1 MRFIFPSLT
10 WAFFLLAIPVL
21 IHLIN
26 MMRHR
31 RVKWAAMEFLLQS
44 HKRHR
49 KWIWLRQLLLLLLR
63 MAAVAAVVAMLA
75 QLVSDDR
82 WSALFGGEATHHFVL
97 LDDSYSMSDRIG
109 ETTAFDRAKQ
119 VLRRIADGAA
129 NQEPT
134 HKFTLIRF
142 SQAARW
148 TITPSGAPSGDAD
161 RDTDD
166 DVGDA
171 AAPREQAGRTADL
184 SAEAVDGN
192 FDLRLEEIRRGLKAS
207 KLSVGASAALKGVQQ
222 LLDETMSENQVVYVI
237 SDFRAKEWESPAE
250 LREDLRQLEQVGAE
264 LHLVNCVNTARP
276 NLVITDLSPSA
287 GTRAAGVPLFMNVA
301 VKNFGQQTA
310 KGVQLKI
317 KATHYDRAKQDV
329 SRPGLPVSA
338 GDELPTVFIDE
349 IEPGQTAQRRVQVH
363 FPAAGAHVVQANLP
377 PGDAVA
383 ADDERW
389 CVVDFPDGVP
399 VLVVEDGASQRHA
412 YYLRSAIQPGPRA
425 QTGLRPEVRPATFL
439 RDIAPDT
446 LNAYHAVYLLNV
458 PRLDQKAVDNLQD
471 YVRAGGGLAI
481 FMGSECRV
489 GFYNRLHDQGRG
501 LFPLP
506 LASAGELDPKPAG
519 DVPDLEFEPHPLF
532 DVFRGERNP
541 FVRGIAVHRFYNTT
555 SGWAPEPDSTVRVL
569 ARLRNGMPLVVE
581 RKFGDGRV
589 VAFLTPLAP
598 GWNNWAQDPSFVIVL
613 LQLQSYLAS
622 QRGTDLPRLVGTPLT
637 VQLDATKYR
646 SDLTFVTP
654 GDQPAMPNTPAV
666 PQTIERRAVKPADE
680 SAVLI
685 ASLGSTD
692 MGGGQI
698 GETDATGIYEAWAI
712 TSQGDAEVRRYALN
726 VEPTEGDL
734 AIVTQRQLA
743 DKLNPVKFQ
752 YHRWQQFQ
760 ADLAQQA
767 GFNWSRI
774 ILLVLVGL
782 LLVEQLMAYLA
793 SYHPARGGAR

>member
-1 MRFIFPSLT
+1 MRFIDPSLT
-10 WAFFLLAIPVL
+10 WAFFLLAVPVL

-26 MMRHR
+26 LLRHR

-63 MAAVAAVVAMLA
+63 MAAVAAIVAMLA

-129 NQEPT
+129 HQEPA

-148 TITPSGAPSGDAD
+148 TIAPSGDAD
-161 RDTDD
+161 RDTVDAA
-166 DVGDA
+166 GDA

-192 FDLRLEEIRRGLKAS
+192 FDLRLEEIRRGLKVS
-207 KLSVGASAALKGVQQ
+207 KLSVGASAVLEGVQQ
-222 LLDETMSENQVVYVI
+222 LLDETIRENQVVYVV

-250 LREDLRQLEQVGAE
+250 LREDLRQLERIGAE

-301 VKNFGQQTA
+301 VKNFGRQAA

-329 SRPGLPVSA
+329 SRPGLPVGA
-338 GDELPTVFIDE
+338 GDELPTVLIDE
-349 IEPGQTAQRRVQVH
+349 IGPGRTARRRVQVH
-363 FPAAGAHVVQANLP
+363 FPAAGVHVVQANLP

-425 QTGLRPEVRPATFL
+425 QTGLRPEVRPTTFL
-439 RDIAPDT
+439 RDIAPDA
-446 LNAYHAVYLLNV
+446 LNAYHAVFLLNV
-458 PRLDQKAVDNLQD
+458 SRLDQKAVDNLQD

-481 FMGSECRV
+481 FMGSECSV

-506 LASAGELDPKPAG
+506 LASADELDPKPAD
-519 DVPDLEFEPHPLF
+519 DVPDLEVEPHPLF

-541 FVRGIAVHRFYNTT
+541 FIRGIAIHRFYKTM
-555 SGWAPEPDSTVRVL
+555 SGWAPEPDSTARVL

-589 VAFLTPLAP
+589 VVFLTTLAP
-598 GWNNWAQDPSFVIVL
+598 DWNNWAQDPSFVIVL
-613 LQLQSYLAS
+613 LQLQSYLAGR
-622 QRGTDLPRLVGTPLT
+622 RGADLPRLVGTSLA

-654 GDQPAMPNTPAV
+654 GDQPAMPR
-666 PQTIERRAVKPADE
+666 TIDRRAVKPAE
-680 SAVLI
+680 EATVLI
-685 ASLGSTD
+685 ASLGPTD

-698 GETDATGIYEAWAI
+698 GETDATGIYEAWPI
-712 TSQGDAEVRRYALN
+712 TSQGDVQVRRYALN
-726 VEPTEGDL
+726 VEPAEGDL
-734 AIVTQRQLA
+734 AVVTQRQLA

-793 SYHPARGGAR
+793 SYHPARGGTR